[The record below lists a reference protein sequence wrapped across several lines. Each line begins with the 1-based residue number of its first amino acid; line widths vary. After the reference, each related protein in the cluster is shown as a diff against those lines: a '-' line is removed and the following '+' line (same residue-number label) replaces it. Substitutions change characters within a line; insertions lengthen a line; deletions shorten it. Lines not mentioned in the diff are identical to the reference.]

1 MLEET
6 GDYLMNPSYIVIDN
20 DSGEIVKGWRFSTYQ
35 AANDYAYLLN
45 YTSGE
50 YTFVAIREVDQ

>member
-1 MLEET
+1 
-6 GDYLMNPSYIVIDN
+6 MNPSYIVIDN

-45 YTSGE
+45 YTSGK
-50 YTFVAIREVDQ
+50 YTFVAIREIDQ